1 MELTAQSYG
10 PVARPQVHADGA
22 MLWCA
27 AVMLIAG
34 RVGGAWVAAVGVPS
48 RSLVSLVTAL
58 AIAAAM
64 RMRLALATLLCAGV
78 ALVGAGSAYAELD
91 LAQLGP
97 YVGHARVVADAEWRY
112 GGAHTVV
119 AIDGQRFVVT
129 ARDDAGRRLAHT
141 RMGDVV
147 WLSGERTSM
156 TQRSYD
162 VSRHI
167 VGRFEVAVVGE
178 RVGAGAPI
186 YRAANTLRDLLARA
200 ADHMPRDEA
209 ALYRGLIVGDDRDQS
224 PEMVE
229 AFRASGLSHLTAVSG
244 QNVAFLLAILAP
256 VLTRTRTWWRVA
268 ATMALL
274 AWFVIVTRAEPSV
287 IRAAVTAA
295 LAAVGV
301 ARGVEVSGK
310 RMLAL
315 AVMLLLWID
324 PLLSWSVGF
333 WMSVAAT
340 AGLVV
345 VSPHLESRL
354 RGPSWLRLALATTL
368 SAQIAVAPIA
378 LAVFGRIS
386 VTAPATN
393 LVAVP
398 VAGAIML
405 VGLPIG
411 VMVGAID
418 TVLEWGTGA
427 PVDLL
432 GNVAMSPVVWAV
444 RFVWWV
450 AVVGSRHP

>member
-1 MELTAQSYG
+1 
-10 PVARPQVHADGA
+10 
-22 MLWCA
+22 
-27 AVMLIAG
+27 
-34 RVGGAWVAAVGVPS
+34 
-48 RSLVSLVTAL
+48 
-58 AIAAAM
+58 
-64 RMRLALATLLCAGV
+64 
-78 ALVGAGSAYAELD
+78 
-91 LAQLGP
+91 
-97 YVGHARVVADAEWRY
+97 
-112 GGAHTVV
+112 
-119 AIDGQRFVVT
+119 
-129 ARDDAGRRLAHT
+129 
-141 RMGDVV
+141 MGDVV
-147 WLSGERTSM
+147 WLSGERTAAPR
-156 TQRSYD
+156 RSYD

-324 PLLSWSVGF
+324 PLLAWSVGF

-411 VMVGAID
+411 VMVGVID

-450 AVVGSRHP
+450 AVVGSLQQ